1 MLLEEELTG
10 TIIAA
15 AIEVHRLV
23 GPGLLESAYEK
34 FLCHELRL
42 RGLTVQHEVP
52 VPVSYKGVSIDC
64 GFRIDLL
71 VNDKVIVELKAVE
84 RMHPIFEAQL
94 ITYLKLTGKRVGLII
109 NFHVDV
115 LTRGIVR
122 RVV

>member
-42 RGLTVQHEVP
+42 RGLTVQNEVP
-52 VPVSYKGVSIDC
+52 IPVSYKGVSIDC

-71 VNDKVIVELKAVE
+71 VNDRVIVELKAVE